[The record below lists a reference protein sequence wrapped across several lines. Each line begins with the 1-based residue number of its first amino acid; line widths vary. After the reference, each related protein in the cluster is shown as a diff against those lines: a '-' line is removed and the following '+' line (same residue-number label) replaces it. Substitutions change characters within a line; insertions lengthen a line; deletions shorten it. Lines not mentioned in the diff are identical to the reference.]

1 CLPPR
6 GEKMSTIGI
15 IANPASGKDIR
26 RLVSHAT
33 VVDNNEKVNI
43 VKRIILAAQGA
54 GVTGVMVM
62 PDTFL
67 IGYKAQEDL
76 KGSRELN
83 IPIEILDMRVKGSV
97 EDTILAAKLMEE
109 NGVQCII
116 ALGGDGTSRAVAKS
130 ITVTPLISI
139 STGTNNVYPEML
151 EGTVAG
157 IAAAAVSTRTSNLG
171 QSCRRDKRIEIY
183 KGGKMLD
190 IALVDCVIS
199 KQTYIGSRAIWNPE
213 DIQRVIVSR
222 ANPASIGFSTIVGVK
237 KIVGEDD
244 NFGASINV
252 NTGENELVAP
262 IAAGTMKEIR
272 VDEPV
277 IHPLEEMFSMTM
289 DYKGIM
295 ALDGERELPFKKGE
309 TYHFKISRDGP
320 YRVNIKR
327 TIESAQINGFFNR

>member
-1 CLPPR
+1 
-6 GEKMSTIGI
+6 MSTIGI

-54 GVTGVMVM
+54 GVTGVLVM

-67 IGYKAQEDL
+67 IGYKAADDL
-76 KGSRELN
+76 KGSKELN
-83 IPIEILDMRVKGSV
+83 IPVEILDMRVKGSV
-97 EDTILAAKLMEE
+97 EDTILAARLMEE
-109 NGVQCII
+109 RKVQCII

-151 EGTVAG
+151 EGTVVG

-183 KGGKMLD
+183 KDGKLMD

-199 KQTYIGSRAIWNPE
+199 KQTYIGSRAIWNPA

-237 KIVGEDD
+237 KIVGEEDD
-244 NFGASINV
+244 FGASINV
-252 NTGENELVAP
+252 NEGDNELVAP

-277 IHPLEEMFSMTM
+277 VHPLDEMFSMTM

-295 ALDGERELPFKKGE
+295 ALDGEREIPFRKGQ
-309 TYHFKISRDGP
+309 TFQFKITRDGP
-320 YRVNIKR
+320 YRVNIKK